1 MSDSANLLSVEDGNF
16 VILGDALEVA
26 RRIPD
31 QTAQLVYL
39 DPPFNTGQTQRRVS
53 LSTFSAPDGDR
64 TGFGGRRYRSEIR
77 SHHEYKDSY
86 DDYLAFLRPILVEV
100 RRILTHDGTLYF
112 HIDPRE
118 SHYCKVLLDEIFGR
132 EAFLNEIIWA
142 YDFGGRSTRRWPQ
155 KHDTILVFVRTPGHH
170 HFSQDEV
177 ARIPYMAP
185 GLVTPEKRA
194 RGKFPT
200 DVWWHTIVPTSGK
213 EKTGYPTQKP
223 LGILRRIVTASSEQ
237 GALVVDLFA
246 GSGTTAVAA
255 QEYGRRF
262 LMVDQNPSATDI
274 MRQRLA
280 SVHVTSLDLRSQD

>member
-64 TGFGGRRYRSEIR
+64 IGFGGRRYRSEIR
-77 SHHEYKDSY
+77 SQHEYRDSY
-86 DDYLAFLRPILVEV
+86 DDYLAFLRPIFVEV
-100 RRILTHDGTLYF
+100 RRILTNDGTLYF

-155 KHDTILVFVRTPGHH
+155 KHDTILVFVRTPGRHY
-170 HFSQDEV
+170 FSQDEV

-246 GSGTTAVAA
+246 GSGTTAAAA

-280 SVHVTSLDLRSQD
+280 SAHLTSLDLRSEG